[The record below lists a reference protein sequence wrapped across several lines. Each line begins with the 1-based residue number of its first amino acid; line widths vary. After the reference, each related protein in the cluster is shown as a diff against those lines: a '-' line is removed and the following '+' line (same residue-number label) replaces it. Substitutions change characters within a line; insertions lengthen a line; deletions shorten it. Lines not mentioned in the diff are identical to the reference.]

1 MNARR
6 NDRKAKLMLLVTA
19 GALLLAAC
27 ARPGASGDAASQR
40 TATLGTGTLT
50 ATVNATGSIEPE
62 AEIRLSFQQ
71 AGTVAEVFFERGQAV
86 KKGDVIAK
94 LDTAD
99 LELALSQAQASLEQ
113 AKNALLQAQT
123 TLDNAKAQEIIATA
137 NYSRT
142 VAGVRRSE
150 VEAARAALAAAE
162 ANLAKLKAGPQP
174 EDVAAAE
181 AALRNAEAALRR
193 AQGNYDAAYARNP
206 GGIGGH
212 PAALELEQATNN
224 YNSAKAQYDGVAKGA
239 DDAQIKAAEQQVMN
253 AKANL
258 DKLLNPARRFDVE
271 QADAQLQQARLQA
284 KNAEVQIANA
294 ENQIRLAEIQV
305 QQAQRRL
312 DQAVLKSPIDGV
324 IAAINVKA
332 GELVGAGA
340 QPAAVVV
347 DLSKYHITITVD
359 EIDIAKVKVGQ
370 EVSITLDS
378 LPGVEVKGKVSRI
391 SPTSRL
397 VNGVVSYDVRVD
409 IDPSEA
415 ELRSGMTANASI
427 VLERRSDV
435 LLAPNWAIRRDRNT
449 GKAYLTLQTGD
460 QQAVEVE
467 VKTGLRNDT
476 FSEILSGAK
485 AGDVVVAP
493 SAPTVLGR

>member
-1 MNARR
+1 MSAHMSYRI
-6 NDRKAKLMLLVTA
+6 AQ
-19 GALLLAAC
+19 LLLAGGLLLTAC
-27 ARPGASGDAASQR
+27 ARPGASGDAAAQR
-40 TATLGTGTLT
+40 TARLETGTLI
-50 ATVNATGSIEPE
+50 ATVNATGNIEPE

-86 KKGDVIAK
+86 RKGDVIAK
-94 LDTAD
+94 LDTVD
-99 LELALSQAQASLEQ
+99 LELALAQAQASLEQ

-123 TLDNAKAQEIIATA
+123 ALENAKAQEIIATA

-142 VAGVRRSE
+142 VAGVRKSE
-150 VEAARAALAAAE
+150 IDAARAALAAAE
-162 ANLAKLKAGPQP
+162 ANLAKLKAGPEP
-174 EDVAAAE
+174 EDIAAAE

-193 AQGNYDAAYARNP
+193 AQSNYDAAFARNP
-206 GGIGGH
+206 AAIGAH

-224 YNSAKAQYDGVAKGA
+224 YNSAKAQYDRATKGA
-239 DDAQIKAAEQQVMN
+239 DDAQIKAAEQQVVN

-258 DKLLNPARRFDVE
+258 DKLLNPARRFDIE
-271 QADAQLQQARLQA
+271 QAEAQLQQARLQVR
-284 KNAEVQIANA
+284 NAEVQIANA
-294 ENQIRLAEIQV
+294 ENQVRLAEIQV
-305 QQAQRRL
+305 RQAQRRL

-324 IAAINVKA
+324 IAAVNIKA

-340 QPAAVVV
+340 QPAVVV
-347 DLSKYHITITVD
+347 ADLSRYHINITVD
-359 EIDIAKVKVGQ
+359 EIDIAKVKIGQ
-370 EVSITLDS
+370 EVNITLDS

-409 IDPSEA
+409 IEPTEA

-427 VLERRSDV
+427 VLERRSGV

-449 GKAYLTLQTGD
+449 GKSFLTLQVGD
-460 QQAVEVE
+460 QLTEVE
-467 VKTGLRNDT
+467 VQTGLRNDT

-493 SAPTVLGR
+493 VAPSVLGR

>member
-1 MNARR
+1 MSAHMSYRI
-6 NDRKAKLMLLVTA
+6 AQ
-19 GALLLAAC
+19 LLLAGGLLLTAC
-27 ARPGASGDAASQR
+27 ARPGASGDAAAQR
-40 TATLGTGTLT
+40 TARLETGTLT
-50 ATVNATGSIEPE
+50 ATVNATGNIEPE

-86 KKGDVIAK
+86 RKGDVIAK
-94 LDTAD
+94 LDTVD
-99 LELALSQAQASLEQ
+99 LELALAQAQASLEQ

-123 TLDNAKAQEIIATA
+123 ALENAKAQEIIATA

-142 VAGVRRSE
+142 VAGVRKSE
-150 VEAARAALAAAE
+150 IDAARAVLAAAE
-162 ANLAKLKAGPQP
+162 ANLAKLKAGPEP
-174 EDVAAAE
+174 EDIAAAE

-193 AQGNYDAAYARNP
+193 AQSNYDAAFARNP
-206 GGIGGH
+206 AAIGAH

-224 YNSAKAQYDGVAKGA
+224 YNSAKAQYDRATKGA

-258 DKLLNPARRFDVE
+258 DKLLNPARRFDIE
-271 QADAQLQQARLQA
+271 QAEAQLQQARLQVR
-284 KNAEVQIANA
+284 NAEVQIANA
-294 ENQIRLAEIQV
+294 ENQVRLAEIQV
-305 QQAQRRL
+305 RQAQRRL

-324 IAAINVKA
+324 IAAVNIKA

-340 QPAAVVV
+340 QPAVVV
-347 DLSKYHITITVD
+347 ADLSRYHINITVD
-359 EIDIAKVKVGQ
+359 EIDIAKVKIGQ
-370 EVSITLDS
+370 EVNITLDS

-409 IDPSEA
+409 IEPTEA

-427 VLERRSDV
+427 VLERRSGV

-449 GKAYLTLQTGD
+449 GKSFLTLQVGD
-460 QQAVEVE
+460 QLTEVE
-467 VKTGLRNDT
+467 VQTGLRNDT

-493 SAPTVLGR
+493 VAPSVLGR

>member
-1 MNARR
+1 MSAHMSYRI
-6 NDRKAKLMLLVTA
+6 AQ
-19 GALLLAAC
+19 LLLAGGLLLTAC
-27 ARPGASGDAASQR
+27 ARPGASGDAAAQR
-40 TATLGTGTLT
+40 TARLETGTLI
-50 ATVNATGSIEPE
+50 ATVNATGNIEPE

-86 KKGDVIAK
+86 RKGDVIAK
-94 LDTAD
+94 LDTVD
-99 LELALSQAQASLEQ
+99 LELALAQAQASLEQ

-123 TLDNAKAQEIIATA
+123 ALENAKAQEIIATA

-142 VAGVRRSE
+142 VAGVRKSE
-150 VEAARAALAAAE
+150 IDAARAALAAAE
-162 ANLAKLKAGPQP
+162 ANLAKLKAGPEP
-174 EDVAAAE
+174 EDIAAAE

-193 AQGNYDAAYARNP
+193 AQSNYDAAFARNP
-206 GGIGGH
+206 AAIGAH

-224 YNSAKAQYDGVAKGA
+224 YNSAKAQYDRATKGA

-258 DKLLNPARRFDVE
+258 DKLLNPARRFDIE
-271 QADAQLQQARLQA
+271 QAEAQLQQARLQVR
-284 KNAEVQIANA
+284 NAEVQIANA
-294 ENQIRLAEIQV
+294 ENQVRLAEIQV
-305 QQAQRRL
+305 RQAQRRL

-324 IAAINVKA
+324 IAAVNIKA

-340 QPAAVVV
+340 QPAVVV
-347 DLSKYHITITVD
+347 ADLSRYHINITVD
-359 EIDIAKVKVGQ
+359 EIDIAKVKIGQ
-370 EVSITLDS
+370 EVNITLDS

-409 IDPSEA
+409 IEPTEA

-427 VLERRSDV
+427 VLERRSGV

-449 GKAYLTLQTGD
+449 GKSFLTLQVGD
-460 QQAVEVE
+460 QLTEVE
-467 VKTGLRNDT
+467 VQTGLRNDT

-493 SAPTVLGR
+493 VAPSVLGR

>member
-1 MNARR
+1 MSADKNNRTTR
-6 NDRKAKLMLLVTA
+6 LLLISIA
-19 GALLLAAC
+19 GGLLLAAC
-27 ARPGASGDAASQR
+27 ARPGASGDAATQR
-40 TATLGTGTLT
+40 TARLETGTLT
-50 ATVNATGSIEPE
+50 ATVNATGNIEPE

-71 AGTVAEVFFERGQAV
+71 AGTIAEVFFERGQAV

-94 LDTAD
+94 LDTVD
-99 LELALSQAQASLEQ
+99 LELALAQAQASLEQ

-123 TLDNAKAQEIIATA
+123 AVENAKAQEIIATA

-142 VAGVRRSE
+142 VAGVRKSE
-150 VEAARAALAAAE
+150 IDAARAALAAAE
-162 ANLAKLKAGPQP
+162 ANLAKLKAGPEP
-174 EDVAAAE
+174 EDIAAAE

-193 AQGNYDAAYARNP
+193 AQSNYDAAFARNP
-206 GGIGGH
+206 AAIGAH

-224 YNSAKAQYDGVAKGA
+224 YNSAKAQYDRATKEA

-271 QADAQLQQARLQA
+271 QAEAQLQQARLQL
-284 KNAEVQIANA
+284 KNAEVQVANA
-294 ENQIRLAEIQV
+294 ENQVRLAEIQV
-305 QQAQRRL
+305 RQAQRRL
-312 DQAVLKSPIDGV
+312 DQAVLTSPIDGV
-324 IAAINVKA
+324 IAAVNIKA

-340 QPAAVVV
+340 QPAVVV
-347 DLSKYHITITVD
+347 ADLSRYHINITVD
-359 EIDIAKVKVGQ
+359 EIDIAKVKIGQ
-370 EVSITLDS
+370 EVNITLDS

-409 IDPSEA
+409 IEPTEA

-427 VLERRSDV
+427 VLERRANV

-449 GKAYLTLQTGD
+449 GKSFLTLQVGD
-460 QQAVEVE
+460 QVTEVE
-467 VKTGLRNDT
+467 VQTGLRNDT

-493 SAPTVLGR
+493 VAPSVLGR

>member
-1 MNARR
+1 MSYRIAQ
-6 NDRKAKLMLLVTA
+6 
-19 GALLLAAC
+19 LLLAGGLLLTAC
-27 ARPGASGDAASQR
+27 ARPGASGDAAAQR
-40 TATLGTGTLT
+40 TARLETGTLT
-50 ATVNATGSIEPE
+50 ATVNATGNIEPE

-86 KKGDVIAK
+86 KKGDIIAK
-94 LDTAD
+94 LDTVD
-99 LELALSQAQASLEQ
+99 LELALAQAQASLEQ

-123 TLDNAKAQEIIATA
+123 ALENAKAQEIIATA

-142 VAGVRRSE
+142 VAGVRKSE
-150 VEAARAALAAAE
+150 IDAARAALAAAE
-162 ANLAKLKAGPQP
+162 ANLAKLKAGPEP

-193 AQGNYDAAYARNP
+193 AQSNYDAAYARNP
-206 GGIGGH
+206 AAIGAH

-224 YNSAKAQYDGVAKGA
+224 YNSAKAQYDRATKGA

-258 DKLLNPARRFDVE
+258 DKLLNPARRFDIE
-271 QADAQLQQARLQA
+271 QAEAQLQQARLQVR
-284 KNAEVQIANA
+284 NAEVQIANA
-294 ENQIRLAEIQV
+294 ENQVRLAEIQV
-305 QQAQRRL
+305 RQAQRRL
-312 DQAVLKSPIDGV
+312 DQAVLRSPIDGV
-324 IAAINVKA
+324 IAAVNIKA

-340 QPAAVVV
+340 QPAVVV
-347 DLSKYHITITVD
+347 ADLSRYHINITVD
-359 EIDIAKVKVGQ
+359 EIDIAKVKIGQ
-370 EVSITLDS
+370 EVNITLDS

-409 IDPSEA
+409 IEPTEA

-427 VLERRSDV
+427 VLERRSGV
-435 LLAPNWAIRRDRNT
+435 LLAPNWAIRRDRST
-449 GKAYLTLQTGD
+449 GKSFLTLQVGD
-460 QQAVEVE
+460 QVTEVE
-467 VKTGLRNDT
+467 VQTGLRNDT

-493 SAPTVLGR
+493 VAPSVLGR

>member
-1 MNARR
+1 MSAHMSYRI
-6 NDRKAKLMLLVTA
+6 AQ
-19 GALLLAAC
+19 LLLAGGLLLTAC
-27 ARPGASGDAASQR
+27 ARPGASGDAAAQR
-40 TATLGTGTLT
+40 TARLETGTLI
-50 ATVNATGSIEPE
+50 ATVNATGNIEPE

-86 KKGDVIAK
+86 RKGDVIAK
-94 LDTAD
+94 LDTVD
-99 LELALSQAQASLEQ
+99 LELALAQAQASLEQ

-123 TLDNAKAQEIIATA
+123 ALENAKAQEIIATA

-142 VAGVRRSE
+142 VAGVRKSE
-150 VEAARAALAAAE
+150 IDAARAALAAAE
-162 ANLAKLKAGPQP
+162 ANLAKLKAGPEP
-174 EDVAAAE
+174 EDIAAAE

-193 AQGNYDAAYARNP
+193 AQSNYDAAFARNP
-206 GGIGGH
+206 AAIGAH

-224 YNSAKAQYDGVAKGA
+224 YNSAKAQYDRATKGA
-239 DDAQIKAAEQQVMN
+239 DDAQIKAAEQQVVN

-258 DKLLNPARRFDVE
+258 DKLLNPARRFDIE
-271 QADAQLQQARLQA
+271 QAEAQLQQARLQA
-284 KNAEVQIANA
+284 RNAEVQIANA
-294 ENQIRLAEIQV
+294 ENQVRLAEIQV
-305 QQAQRRL
+305 RQAQRRL

-324 IAAINVKA
+324 IAAVNIKA

-340 QPAAVVV
+340 QPAVVV
-347 DLSKYHITITVD
+347 ADLSRYHINITVD
-359 EIDIAKVKVGQ
+359 EIDIAKVKIGQ
-370 EVSITLDS
+370 EVNITLDS

-409 IDPSEA
+409 IEPTEA

-427 VLERRSDV
+427 VLERRSGV

-449 GKAYLTLQTGD
+449 GKSFLTLQVGD
-460 QQAVEVE
+460 QLTEVE
-467 VKTGLRNDT
+467 VQTGLRNDT

-493 SAPTVLGR
+493 VAPSVLGR

>member
-1 MNARR
+1 MSADKNNRTTR
-6 NDRKAKLMLLVTA
+6 LLLIAIA
-19 GALLLAAC
+19 GGLLLAAC
-27 ARPGASGDAASQR
+27 ARPGASGDAATQR
-40 TATLGTGTLT
+40 TARLETGTLT
-50 ATVNATGSIEPE
+50 ATVNATGNIEPE

-71 AGTVAEVFFERGQAV
+71 AGTIAEVFFERGQAV

-94 LDTAD
+94 LDTVD
-99 LELALSQAQASLEQ
+99 LELALAQAQASLEQ

-123 TLDNAKAQEIIATA
+123 AVENAKAQEIIATA

-142 VAGVRRSE
+142 VAGVRKSE
-150 VEAARAALAAAE
+150 IDAARAALAAAE
-162 ANLAKLKAGPQP
+162 ANLAKLKAGPEP
-174 EDVAAAE
+174 EDIAAAE

-193 AQGNYDAAYARNP
+193 AQSNYDAAFARNP
-206 GGIGGH
+206 AAIGAH

-224 YNSAKAQYDGVAKGA
+224 YNSAKAQYDRATKEA

-271 QADAQLQQARLQA
+271 QAEAQLQQARLQL
-284 KNAEVQIANA
+284 KNAEVQVANA
-294 ENQIRLAEIQV
+294 ENQVRLAEIQV
-305 QQAQRRL
+305 RQAQRRL
-312 DQAVLKSPIDGV
+312 DQAVLTSPIDGV
-324 IAAINVKA
+324 IAAVNIKA

-340 QPAAVVV
+340 QPAVVV
-347 DLSKYHITITVD
+347 ADLSRYHINITVD
-359 EIDIAKVKVGQ
+359 EIDIAKVKIGQ
-370 EVSITLDS
+370 EVNITLDS

-409 IDPSEA
+409 IEPTEA

-427 VLERRSDV
+427 VLERRANV

-449 GKAYLTLQTGD
+449 GKSFLTLQVGD
-460 QQAVEVE
+460 QVTEVE
-467 VKTGLRNDT
+467 VQTGLRNDT

-493 SAPTVLGR
+493 VAPSVLGR

>member
-1 MNARR
+1 MSYRIAQ
-6 NDRKAKLMLLVTA
+6 
-19 GALLLAAC
+19 LLLAGGLLLTAC
-27 ARPGASGDAASQR
+27 ARPGASGDAAAQR
-40 TATLGTGTLT
+40 TARLETGTLI
-50 ATVNATGSIEPE
+50 ATVNATGNIEPE

-86 KKGDVIAK
+86 RKGDVIAK
-94 LDTAD
+94 LDTVD
-99 LELALSQAQASLEQ
+99 LELALAQAQASLEQ

-123 TLDNAKAQEIIATA
+123 ALENAKAQEIIATA

-142 VAGVRRSE
+142 VAGVRKSE
-150 VEAARAALAAAE
+150 IDAARAALAAAE
-162 ANLAKLKAGPQP
+162 ANLAKLKAGPEP
-174 EDVAAAE
+174 EDIAAAE

-193 AQGNYDAAYARNP
+193 AQSNYDAAFARNP
-206 GGIGGH
+206 AAIGAH

-224 YNSAKAQYDGVAKGA
+224 YNSAKAQYDRATKGA
-239 DDAQIKAAEQQVMN
+239 DDAQIKAAEQQVVN

-258 DKLLNPARRFDVE
+258 DKLLNPARRFDIE
-271 QADAQLQQARLQA
+271 QAEAQLQQARLQA
-284 KNAEVQIANA
+284 RNAEVQIANA
-294 ENQIRLAEIQV
+294 ENQVRLAEIQV
-305 QQAQRRL
+305 RQAQRRL

-324 IAAINVKA
+324 IAAVNIKA

-340 QPAAVVV
+340 QPAVVV
-347 DLSKYHITITVD
+347 ADLSRYHINITVD
-359 EIDIAKVKVGQ
+359 EIDIAKVKIGQ
-370 EVSITLDS
+370 EVNITLDS

-409 IDPSEA
+409 IEPTEA

-427 VLERRSDV
+427 VLERRSGV

-449 GKAYLTLQTGD
+449 GKSFLTLQVGD
-460 QQAVEVE
+460 QLTEVE
-467 VKTGLRNDT
+467 VQTGLRNDT

-493 SAPTVLGR
+493 VAPSVLGR

>member
-1 MNARR
+1 MSAHTSYRI
-6 NDRKAKLMLLVTA
+6 AQ
-19 GALLLAAC
+19 LLLAGGLLLTAC
-27 ARPGASGDAASQR
+27 ARPGASGDAAAQR
-40 TATLGTGTLT
+40 TARLETGTLT
-50 ATVNATGSIEPE
+50 ATVNATGNIEPE

-94 LDTAD
+94 LDTVD
-99 LELALSQAQASLEQ
+99 LELALAQAQASLEQ

-123 TLDNAKAQEIIATA
+123 ALENAKAQEIIATA

-142 VAGVRRSE
+142 VAGVRKSE
-150 VEAARAALAAAE
+150 IDAARAALAAAE
-162 ANLAKLKAGPQP
+162 ANLAKLKAGPEP

-193 AQGNYDAAYARNP
+193 AQSNYDAAYARNP
-206 GGIGGH
+206 AAIGAH

-224 YNSAKAQYDGVAKGA
+224 YNSAKAQYDRATKGA

-258 DKLLNPARRFDVE
+258 DKLLNPARRFDIE
-271 QADAQLQQARLQA
+271 QAEAQLQQARLQVR
-284 KNAEVQIANA
+284 NAEVQIANA
-294 ENQIRLAEIQV
+294 ENQVRLAEIQV
-305 QQAQRRL
+305 RQAQRRL
-312 DQAVLKSPIDGV
+312 DQAVLRSPIDGV
-324 IAAINVKA
+324 IAAVNIKA

-340 QPAAVVV
+340 QPAVVV
-347 DLSKYHITITVD
+347 ADLSRYHINITVD
-359 EIDIAKVKVGQ
+359 EIDIAKVKIGQ
-370 EVSITLDS
+370 EVNITLDS

-409 IDPSEA
+409 IEPTEA

-427 VLERRSDV
+427 VLERRSGV
-435 LLAPNWAIRRDRNT
+435 LLAPNWAIRRDRST
-449 GKAYLTLQTGD
+449 GKSFLTLQVGD
-460 QQAVEVE
+460 QVTEVE
-467 VKTGLRNDT
+467 VQTGLRNDT

-493 SAPTVLGR
+493 VAPSVLGR

>member
-1 MNARR
+1 MSAHTSYRI
-6 NDRKAKLMLLVTA
+6 AQLLLV
-19 GALLLAAC
+19 GGLLLTAC
-27 ARPGASGDAASQR
+27 ARPGASGDAATLR
-40 TATLGTGTLT
+40 TARLETGTLT
-50 ATVNATGSIEPE
+50 ATVNATGNIEPE

-94 LDTAD
+94 LDTVD
-99 LELALSQAQASLEQ
+99 LELALAQAQASLEQ

-123 TLDNAKAQEIIATA
+123 ALENAKAQEIIATA

-142 VAGVRRSE
+142 VAGVRKSE
-150 VEAARAALAAAE
+150 IDAARAALAAAE
-162 ANLAKLKAGPQP
+162 ANLAKLKAGPEP
-174 EDVAAAE
+174 EDIAAAE

-193 AQGNYDAAYARNP
+193 AQSNYDAAYARNP
-206 GGIGGH
+206 AAIGAH

-224 YNSAKAQYDGVAKGA
+224 YNSAKAQYDRATKGA

-258 DKLLNPARRFDVE
+258 DKLLNPARRFDIE
-271 QADAQLQQARLQA
+271 QAEAQLQQARLQVR
-284 KNAEVQIANA
+284 NAEVQIANA
-294 ENQIRLAEIQV
+294 ENQVRLAEIQV
-305 QQAQRRL
+305 RQAQRRL
-312 DQAVLKSPIDGV
+312 DQAVLRSPIDGV
-324 IAAINVKA
+324 IAAVNIKA
-332 GELVGAGA
+332 GELVGAGP
-340 QPAAVVV
+340 QPAVVIA
-347 DLSKYHITITVD
+347 DLSRYHINITVD
-359 EIDIAKVKVGQ
+359 EIDIAKVRIGQ
-370 EVSITLDS
+370 EVNITLDS

-409 IDPSEA
+409 IEPTEA

-427 VLERRSDV
+427 VLERRSGV
-435 LLAPNWAIRRDRNT
+435 LLAPNWAIRRDRST
-449 GKAYLTLQTGD
+449 GKSFLTLQVGD
-460 QQAVEVE
+460 QVTEVE
-467 VKTGLRNDT
+467 VQTGLRNDT

-493 SAPTVLGR
+493 AAPSVLGR

>member
-1 MNARR
+1 MSYRIAQ
-6 NDRKAKLMLLVTA
+6 
-19 GALLLAAC
+19 LLLAGGLLLTAC
-27 ARPGASGDAASQR
+27 ARPGASGDASAQR
-40 TATLGTGTLT
+40 TARLETGTLT
-50 ATVNATGSIEPE
+50 ATVNATGNIEPE

-86 KKGDVIAK
+86 RKGDVIAK
-94 LDTAD
+94 LDTVD
-99 LELALSQAQASLEQ
+99 LELALAQAQASLEQ

-123 TLDNAKAQEIIATA
+123 ALENAKAQEIIATA

-142 VAGVRRSE
+142 VAGVRKSE
-150 VEAARAALAAAE
+150 IDAARAALAAAE
-162 ANLAKLKAGPQP
+162 ANLAKLKAGPEP
-174 EDVAAAE
+174 EDIAAAE

-193 AQGNYDAAYARNP
+193 AQSNYDAAFARNP
-206 GGIGGH
+206 AAIGAH

-224 YNSAKAQYDGVAKGA
+224 YNSAKAQYDRATKGA
-239 DDAQIKAAEQQVMN
+239 DDAQIKAAEQQVVN

-258 DKLLNPARRFDVE
+258 DKLLNPARRFDIE
-271 QADAQLQQARLQA
+271 QAEAQLQQARLQA
-284 KNAEVQIANA
+284 RNAEVQIANA
-294 ENQIRLAEIQV
+294 ENQVRLAEIQV
-305 QQAQRRL
+305 RQAQRRL

-324 IAAINVKA
+324 IAAVNIKA

-340 QPAAVVV
+340 QPAVVV
-347 DLSKYHITITVD
+347 ADLSRYHINITVD
-359 EIDIAKVKVGQ
+359 EIDIAKVKIGQ
-370 EVSITLDS
+370 EVNITLDS

-409 IDPSEA
+409 IEPTEA

-427 VLERRSDV
+427 VLERRSGV

-449 GKAYLTLQTGD
+449 GKSFLTLQVGD
-460 QQAVEVE
+460 QLTEVE
-467 VKTGLRNDT
+467 VQTGLRNDT

-493 SAPTVLGR
+493 VAPSVLGR

>member
-1 MNARR
+1 MSAHMSYRI
-6 NDRKAKLMLLVTA
+6 AQ
-19 GALLLAAC
+19 LLLAGGLLLTAC
-27 ARPGASGDAASQR
+27 ARPGASGDAAAQR
-40 TATLGTGTLT
+40 TARLETGTLI
-50 ATVNATGSIEPE
+50 ATVNATGNIEPE

-86 KKGDVIAK
+86 RKGDVIAK
-94 LDTAD
+94 LDTVD
-99 LELALSQAQASLEQ
+99 LELALAQAQASLEQ

-123 TLDNAKAQEIIATA
+123 ALENAKAQEIIATA

-142 VAGVRRSE
+142 VAGVRKSE
-150 VEAARAALAAAE
+150 IDAARAVLAAAE
-162 ANLAKLKAGPQP
+162 ANLAKLKAGPEP
-174 EDVAAAE
+174 EDIAAAE

-193 AQGNYDAAYARNP
+193 AQSNYDAAFARNP
-206 GGIGGH
+206 AAIGAH

-224 YNSAKAQYDGVAKGA
+224 YNSAKAQYDRATKGA
-239 DDAQIKAAEQQVMN
+239 DDAQIKAAEQQVVN

-258 DKLLNPARRFDVE
+258 DKLLNPARRFDIE
-271 QADAQLQQARLQA
+271 QAEAQLQQARLQVR
-284 KNAEVQIANA
+284 NAEVQIANA
-294 ENQIRLAEIQV
+294 ENQVRLAEIQV
-305 QQAQRRL
+305 RQAQRRL

-324 IAAINVKA
+324 IAAVNIKA

-340 QPAAVVV
+340 QPAVVV
-347 DLSKYHITITVD
+347 ADLSRYHINITVD
-359 EIDIAKVKVGQ
+359 EIDIAKVKIGQ
-370 EVSITLDS
+370 EVNITLDS

-409 IDPSEA
+409 IEPTEA

-427 VLERRSDV
+427 VLERRSGV

-449 GKAYLTLQTGD
+449 GKSFLTLQVGD
-460 QQAVEVE
+460 QLTEVE
-467 VKTGLRNDT
+467 VQTGLRNDT

-493 SAPTVLGR
+493 VAPSVLGR

>member
-1 MNARR
+1 MSAHTSYRI
-6 NDRKAKLMLLVTA
+6 AQ
-19 GALLLAAC
+19 LLLAGGLLLTAC
-27 ARPGASGDAASQR
+27 ARPGASGDAAAQR
-40 TATLGTGTLT
+40 TARLETGTLT
-50 ATVNATGSIEPE
+50 ATVNATGNIEPE

-86 KKGDVIAK
+86 KKGDIIAK
-94 LDTAD
+94 LDTVD
-99 LELALSQAQASLEQ
+99 LELALAQAQASLEQ
-113 AKNALLQAQT
+113 AKNALLQAQSA
-123 TLDNAKAQEIIATA
+123 LENAKAQEIIATA

-142 VAGVRRSE
+142 VAGVRKSE
-150 VEAARAALAAAE
+150 IDAARAALAAAE
-162 ANLAKLKAGPQP
+162 ANLAKLKAGPEP

-193 AQGNYDAAYARNP
+193 AQSNYDAAYARNP
-206 GGIGGH
+206 AAIGAH

-224 YNSAKAQYDGVAKGA
+224 YNSAKAQYDRATKGA

-258 DKLLNPARRFDVE
+258 DKLLNPARRFDIE
-271 QADAQLQQARLQA
+271 QAEAQLQQARLQVR
-284 KNAEVQIANA
+284 NAEVQIANA
-294 ENQIRLAEIQV
+294 ENQVRLAEIQV
-305 QQAQRRL
+305 RQAQRRL

-324 IAAINVKA
+324 IAAVNIKA

-340 QPAAVVV
+340 QPAVVV
-347 DLSKYHITITVD
+347 ADLSRYHINITVD
-359 EIDIAKVKVGQ
+359 EIDIAKVKIGQ
-370 EVSITLDS
+370 EVNITLDS

-409 IDPSEA
+409 IEPTEA

-427 VLERRSDV
+427 VLERRSGV
-435 LLAPNWAIRRDRNT
+435 LLAPNWAIRRDRST
-449 GKAYLTLQTGD
+449 GKSFLTLQVGD
-460 QQAVEVE
+460 QVTEVE
-467 VKTGLRNDT
+467 VQTGLRNDT

-493 SAPTVLGR
+493 VAPSVLGR

>member
-1 MNARR
+1 MSAHTSYRI
-6 NDRKAKLMLLVTA
+6 AQ
-19 GALLLAAC
+19 LLLAGGLLLTAC
-27 ARPGASGDAASQR
+27 ARPGASGDAAAQR
-40 TATLGTGTLT
+40 TARLETGTLT
-50 ATVNATGSIEPE
+50 ATVNATGNIEPE

-94 LDTAD
+94 LDTVD
-99 LELALSQAQASLEQ
+99 LELALAQAQASLEQ
-113 AKNALLQAQT
+113 AKNALLQAQSA
-123 TLDNAKAQEIIATA
+123 LENAKAQEIIATA

-142 VAGVRRSE
+142 VAGVRKSE
-150 VEAARAALAAAE
+150 IDAARAALAAAE
-162 ANLAKLKAGPQP
+162 ANLAKLKAGPEP

-193 AQGNYDAAYARNP
+193 AQSNYDAAYARNP
-206 GGIGGH
+206 AAIGAH

-224 YNSAKAQYDGVAKGA
+224 YNSAKAQYDRATKGA

-258 DKLLNPARRFDVE
+258 DKLLNPARRFDIE
-271 QADAQLQQARLQA
+271 QAEAQLQQARLQVR
-284 KNAEVQIANA
+284 NAEVQIANA
-294 ENQIRLAEIQV
+294 ENQVRLAEIQV
-305 QQAQRRL
+305 RQAQRRL

-324 IAAINVKA
+324 IAAVNIKA

-340 QPAAVVV
+340 QPAVVV
-347 DLSKYHITITVD
+347 ADLSRYHINITVD
-359 EIDIAKVKVGQ
+359 EIDIAKVKIGQ
-370 EVSITLDS
+370 EVNITLDS

-409 IDPSEA
+409 IEPTEA

-427 VLERRSDV
+427 VLERRSGV
-435 LLAPNWAIRRDRNT
+435 LLAPNWAIRRDRST
-449 GKAYLTLQTGD
+449 GKSFLTLQVGD
-460 QQAVEVE
+460 QVTEVE
-467 VKTGLRNDT
+467 VQTGLRNDT

-493 SAPTVLGR
+493 VAPSVLGR

>member
-1 MNARR
+1 MSAHMSYRI
-6 NDRKAKLMLLVTA
+6 AQ
-19 GALLLAAC
+19 LLLAGGLLLTAC
-27 ARPGASGDAASQR
+27 ARPGASGDAAAQR
-40 TATLGTGTLT
+40 TARLETGTLI
-50 ATVNATGSIEPE
+50 ATVNATGNIEPE

-86 KKGDVIAK
+86 RKGDVIAK
-94 LDTAD
+94 LDTVD
-99 LELALSQAQASLEQ
+99 LELALAQAQASLEQ

-123 TLDNAKAQEIIATA
+123 AVENAKAQEIIATA

-142 VAGVRRSE
+142 VAGVRKSE
-150 VEAARAALAAAE
+150 IDAARAALAAAE
-162 ANLAKLKAGPQP
+162 ANLAKLKAGPEP
-174 EDVAAAE
+174 EDIAAAE

-193 AQGNYDAAYARNP
+193 AQSNYDAAFARNP
-206 GGIGGH
+206 AAIGAH

-224 YNSAKAQYDGVAKGA
+224 YNSAKAQYDRATKGA

-271 QADAQLQQARLQA
+271 QAEAQLQQARLQL
-284 KNAEVQIANA
+284 KNAEVQVANA
-294 ENQIRLAEIQV
+294 ENQVRLAEIQV
-305 QQAQRRL
+305 RQAQRRL

-324 IAAINVKA
+324 IAAVNIKA

-340 QPAAVVV
+340 QPAVVV
-347 DLSKYHITITVD
+347 ADLSRYHINITVD
-359 EIDIAKVKVGQ
+359 EIDIAKVKIGQ
-370 EVSITLDS
+370 EVNITLDS

-409 IDPSEA
+409 IEPTEA

-427 VLERRSDV
+427 VLERRSGV

-449 GKAYLTLQTGD
+449 GKSFLTLQVGD
-460 QQAVEVE
+460 QLTEVE
-467 VKTGLRNDT
+467 VQTGLRNDT

-493 SAPTVLGR
+493 VAPSVLGR

>member
-1 MNARR
+1 MSYRIAQ
-6 NDRKAKLMLLVTA
+6 
-19 GALLLAAC
+19 LLLAGGLLLTAC
-27 ARPGASGDAASQR
+27 ARPGASGDAAAQR
-40 TATLGTGTLT
+40 TARLETGTLI
-50 ATVNATGSIEPE
+50 ATVNATGNIEPE

-86 KKGDVIAK
+86 RKGDVIAK
-94 LDTAD
+94 LDTVD
-99 LELALSQAQASLEQ
+99 LELALAQAQASLEQ

-123 TLDNAKAQEIIATA
+123 ALENAKTQEIIATA

-142 VAGVRRSE
+142 VAGVRKSE
-150 VEAARAALAAAE
+150 IDAARTALAAAE
-162 ANLAKLKAGPQP
+162 ANLAKLKAGPEP
-174 EDVAAAE
+174 EDIAAAE

-193 AQGNYDAAYARNP
+193 AQSNYDAAFALNP
-206 GGIGGH
+206 AAIGAH

-224 YNSAKAQYDGVAKGA
+224 YNSAKAQYDRATKGA

-258 DKLLNPARRFDVE
+258 DKLLNPALRFDIE
-271 QADAQLQQARLQA
+271 QAEAQLQQARLQVR
-284 KNAEVQIANA
+284 NAEVQIANA
-294 ENQIRLAEIQV
+294 ENQVRLAEIQV
-305 QQAQRRL
+305 RQAQRRL

-324 IAAINVKA
+324 IAAVNIKA

-340 QPAAVVV
+340 QPAVVV
-347 DLSKYHITITVD
+347 ADLSRYHINITVD
-359 EIDIAKVKVGQ
+359 EIDIAKVKIGQ
-370 EVSITLDS
+370 EVNITLDS

-409 IDPSEA
+409 IEPTEA

-427 VLERRSDV
+427 VLERRSGV

-449 GKAYLTLQTGD
+449 GKSFLTLQVGD
-460 QQAVEVE
+460 QLTEVE
-467 VKTGLRNDT
+467 VQTGLRNDT

-493 SAPTVLGR
+493 VAPSVLGR